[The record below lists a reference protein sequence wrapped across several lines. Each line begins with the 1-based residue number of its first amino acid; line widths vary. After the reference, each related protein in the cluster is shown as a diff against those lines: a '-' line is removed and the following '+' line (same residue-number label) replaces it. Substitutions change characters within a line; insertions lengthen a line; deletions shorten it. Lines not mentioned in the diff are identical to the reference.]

1 MGREEASRRRVACLS
16 DARGHEMKWLGRG
29 WARQGTRTSS
39 SDSTAGSEL
48 HGCLPVQQVSAY
60 KTPESPGQAAASPVV
75 GPLEVL
81 GGPHHSPPCLEGSR
95 DSPRCLGRER
105 WRDGGIRWLP
115 QPEVTW
121 GVWTDSPGTT
131 DAVSPRAWH
140 HASSKPHS
148 KKQGPFSPLYRQW
161 YSASAT
167 ENLPVTPSQSLHSSG
182 SPFPFP

>member
-48 HGCLPVQQVSAY
+48 HGCLPVRQVSAY
-60 KTPESPGQAAASPVV
+60 KTPESPGQAAASLVV

-105 WRDGGIRWLP
+105 WRDGGIKVVCRSLRSHGECGLTVQAP
-115 QPEVTW
+115 LMRCLHV
-121 GVWTDSPGTT
+121 PGIMPPP
-131 DAVSPRAWH
+131 S
-140 HASSKPHS
+140 
-148 KKQGPFSPLYRQW
+148 L
-161 YSASAT
+161 
-167 ENLPVTPSQSLHSSG
+167 TPKSRDHSLHCTDNSTLLRPLKTSL
-182 SPFPFP
+182 

>member
-1 MGREEASRRRVACLS
+1 MVAYLSGRSQLTKPQRA
-16 DARGHEMKWLGRG
+16 LGRLLPARW
-29 WARQGTRTSS
+29 WAPLKFSGGHTIPRLAWKVPE
-39 SDSTAGSEL
+39 TALDVWAERGGEM
-48 HGCLPVQQVSAY
+48 
-60 KTPESPGQAAASPVV
+60 V
-75 GPLEVL
+75 GL
-81 GGPHHSPPCLEGSR
+81 
-95 DSPRCLGRER
+95 
-105 WRDGGIRWLP
+105 RWLP

-131 DAVSPRAWH
+131 DAVSPHAWH

-148 KKQGPFSPLYRQW
+148 KKQGPFSPLYRQQ